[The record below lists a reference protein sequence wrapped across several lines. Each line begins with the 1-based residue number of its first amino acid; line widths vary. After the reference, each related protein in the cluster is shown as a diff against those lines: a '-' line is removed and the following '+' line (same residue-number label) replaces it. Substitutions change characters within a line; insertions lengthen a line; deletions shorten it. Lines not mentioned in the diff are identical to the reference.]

1 MSIPTWASR
10 ALVPLLAAAASV
22 LSVSGAA
29 GATGGPV
36 QTLAPIG
43 GDYTQDSLAS
53 FARVAAERAS
63 SPTIDILV
71 VPSAY
76 GTTPSIGQ
84 NTQLAQKRT
93 DQIAAACQTVVAAYP
108 GLSGCSAT
116 LVPLFTRADAQNAAY
131 VAMFDSPSLDGIF
144 ILGGDQ
150 DLAMET
156 LAATPVETAMAAAF
170 RRGVVVSGTSAGDAV
185 ESRSMIF
192 GFTDSGNQDNELQQG
207 SVLVWWGDDP
217 DLQRGLSFGS
227 TATILDQHFYQMG
240 RFGRLLNVVAQ
251 SDDRFG
257 GAGKLG
263 VGVDLGTGLRLTND
277 AQLSGVFG
285 ASSAA
290 IVDGETAAASHS
302 WQGPQQTL
310 SARNLL
316 TQLLPAGSFSY
327 DVARRL
333 PYDHGKP
340 RAFHSPGPW
349 TSRLLQAPGPGV
361 LLLGGDTSGDLT
373 GPAMG
378 EFVRRAKA
386 AGGSKIVEVFAG
398 YPSTGSSNHDAGV
411 YRKGVADA
419 GWTGTI
425 EQIVYG
431 QHALSASDL
440 AGAAGV
446 LLVGGDQP
454 SLAAPVADR
463 SFRSFVRSAL
473 SNAPVVMTDRA
484 MTAAMGQWYSALPEP
499 TPTTL
504 EDQAIDDFRS
514 GFVTTKP
521 GLGILSGAEFEPRL
535 TADYRW
541 GRLYGLANAH
551 PAAIAF
557 GICAGTAIEL
567 AGGRAT
573 VIGDLS
579 VVSAD
584 GRAASFGTGTNGAMA
599 AFNVVLNAYAAG
611 DVVVG

>member
-1 MSIPTWASR
+1 VSRSTWASR
-10 ALVPLLAAAASV
+10 ALLPLLAAAASV
-22 LSVSGAA
+22 LSVTGAA

-43 GDYTQDSLAS
+43 GDYTQDSLAG
-53 FARVAAERAS
+53 FARVAAERAT
-63 SPTIDILV
+63 SPSVDILV

-93 DQIAAACQTVVAAYP
+93 DQIAAACRTVVSAYP
-108 GLSGCSAT
+108 GLTGCSAT
-116 LVPLFTRADAQNAAY
+116 LVPVFTRADAENAAY
-131 VAMFDSPSLDGIF
+131 AAMFDNPSLDGIF

-156 LAATPVETAMAAAF
+156 LAATPVETAMAAAY

-185 ESRSMIF
+185 ESRNMIF
-192 GFTDSGNQDNELQQG
+192 GFTDSGGQDNELQQG
-207 SVLVWWGDDP
+207 SVLVWWGNDP

-263 VGVDLGTGLRLTND
+263 VGVDLGTGVRLTDD

-290 IVDGETAAASHS
+290 IIDGETAAATHS
-302 WQGPQQTL
+302 WQGPDATL

-316 TQLLPAGSFSY
+316 THLLPAGGFSY

-349 TSRLLQAPGPGV
+349 TSGLLQAPGV

-373 GPAMG
+373 GPAMS
-378 EFVRRAKA
+378 EFVQGAKA

-398 YPSTGSSNHDAGV
+398 YASTGGSNHDAGL

-419 GWTGTI
+419 GWTGAI

-440 AGAAGV
+440 SGAAGV
-446 LLVGGDQP
+446 LFVGGDQS
-454 SLAAPVADR
+454 SLAAPVADL
-463 SFRSFVRSAL
+463 SFRSFVRTAIA
-473 SNAPVVMTDRA
+473 NAPVVMTDRA
-484 MTAAMGQWYSALPEP
+484 MTAAMGRWYSALPEP

-504 EDQAIDDFRS
+504 EGQAVDDFRS

-521 GLGILSGAEFEPRL
+521 GLGILPGAEFEPRL

-541 GRLYGLANAH
+541 GRLYGLAQAH

-567 AGGRAT
+567 EGGSAT

-599 AFNVVLNAYAAG
+599 AFNVLLNAYAAG
-611 DVVVG
+611 DAVTG

>member
-1 MSIPTWASR
+1 VSRSTWASR

-22 LSVSGAA
+22 LSVGGAA

-43 GDYTQDSLAS
+43 GDYTPDSLAG
-53 FARVAAERAS
+53 FARVAAERATAPS
-63 SPTIDILV
+63 VDILV

-84 NTQLAQKRT
+84 NTELAQKRT
-93 DQIAAACQTVVAAYP
+93 DQIAAACQTVVSAYP
-108 GLSGCSAT
+108 GVTGCSAT

-131 VAMFDSPSLDGIF
+131 ATMFDNSSLDGIF

-156 LAATPVETAMAAAF
+156 LAATPVETAMAAAY

-185 ESRSMIF
+185 ESRNMIF
-192 GFTDSGNQDNELQQG
+192 GFTDSGSQDNELQQG

-240 RFGRLLNVVAQ
+240 RFGRLLNVVAR
-251 SDDRFG
+251 SEDRFD

-263 VGVDLGTGLRLTND
+263 VGVDLGTGVRLTND

-290 IVDGETAAASHS
+290 IIDGETAAATHS
-302 WQGPQQTL
+302 WQGPDATL

-316 TQLLPAGSFSY
+316 THLLPAGGFSY

-340 RAFHSPGPW
+340 RPFHSPGPW
-349 TSRLLQAPGPGV
+349 TSGLLQAPGPGV

-373 GPAMG
+373 GPAMS
-378 EFVRRAKA
+378 EFVQRAKA

-398 YPSTGSSNHDAGV
+398 YASTGGSNHDAGV

-419 GWTGTI
+419 GWTGAI

-440 AGAAGV
+440 TGAAGV
-446 LLVGGDQP
+446 LFVGGDQS

-463 SFRSFVRSAL
+463 SFRTFVRSAIA
-473 SNAPVVMTDRA
+473 NAPVVMTERA

-521 GLGILSGAEFEPRL
+521 GLGILPGAEFEPRL

-541 GRLYGLANAH
+541 GRLYGLAQAH

-567 AGGRAT
+567 ASGSAT

-599 AFNVVLNAYAAG
+599 AFNVLLNAYAPGEAVTG
-611 DVVVG
+611 